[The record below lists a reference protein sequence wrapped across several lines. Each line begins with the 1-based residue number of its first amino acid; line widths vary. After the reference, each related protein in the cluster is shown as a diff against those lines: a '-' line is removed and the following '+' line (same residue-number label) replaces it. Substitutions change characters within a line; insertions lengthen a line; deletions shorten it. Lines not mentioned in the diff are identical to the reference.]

1 VYRRCVLGAGVRT
14 TIARCLEQGSFSGPS
29 SRLLARAHA
38 SLASRVVARPLVI
51 PTRGGGEPSLLT
63 VTIGGATIGGSGKT
77 RVALACT
84 RELATRGA
92 SVVLIGH
99 AYRATP
105 GGARVVSPTDSV
117 GDVGDEALACARVLA
132 DVPRARVVVG
142 PDRQSAIDLAA
153 SLSPRA
159 DVAVIDGPL
168 QLTPS
173 RSSLAVL
180 ALDAEA
186 PWGAGYV
193 PPAGDLRAPRAAL
206 LAHADLVVDVDAT
219 PRAVLLDSGRRV
231 LDLAS
236 FAASATAL
244 RIGLFTALGR
254 PERLVR
260 ALARAG
266 LAPLHVVRAPDHGP
280 MTPRLGRR
288 LVDLPVDLWLATT
301 KCAVHLERL
310 DLAAPLGIL
319 DGSLVLPPSLALR
332 LAALLSSNDAFRIN
346 R

>member
-1 VYRRCVLGAGVRT
+1 MLRAGVRT
-14 TIARCLEQGSFSGPS
+14 TIARCLEGGSFSGPG

-38 SLASRVVARPLVI
+38 TVASRAVARPLDV
-51 PTRGGGEPSLLT
+51 PARGAAEPSLLT
-63 VTIGGATIGGSGKT
+63 VTVGGATIGGSGKT

-84 RELATRGA
+84 RELASRGA

-105 GGARVVSPTDSV
+105 GAARLVSRTDTL
-117 GDVGDEALACARVLA
+117 GDVGDEALACARALA
-132 DVPRARVVVG
+132 DVPGARVVVG

-153 SLSPRA
+153 SLSPRV
-159 DVAVIDGPL
+159 DVVVIDGPL

-186 PWGAGYV
+186 PWGAGHV

-206 LAHADLVVDVDAT
+206 LAHADLVVDVDAS
-219 PRAVLLDSGRRV
+219 PRVVLLDSGRRA
-231 LDLAS
+231 LDLPS
-236 FAASATAL
+236 FVASAVAL
-244 RIGLFTALGR
+244 RVGLFTALGR
-254 PERLVR
+254 PERLVG

-280 MTPRLGRR
+280 ITPRLARR

-301 KCAVHLERL
+301 KCALHLETL

-319 DGSLVLPPSLALR
+319 DGSLVLPSSLALR
-332 LAALLSSNDAFRIN
+332 LAALASPTDAFRID